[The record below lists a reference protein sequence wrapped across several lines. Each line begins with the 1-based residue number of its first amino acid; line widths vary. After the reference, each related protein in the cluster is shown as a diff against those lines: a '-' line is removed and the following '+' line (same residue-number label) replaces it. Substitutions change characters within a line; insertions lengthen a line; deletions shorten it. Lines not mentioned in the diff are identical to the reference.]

1 VLLAPGRVFATIL
14 DGMGVLPRDVEEL
27 LDAALVA
34 ELTVLDKRG
43 EPISYPL
50 IPLYDGEKIFMTS
63 SILFSRKLEHIKG
76 NPRVSVS
83 ITDPVAAQ
91 VEPFR
96 RATIQGDA
104 IIVEDDLHAGWE
116 RLLPLWTK
124 KEPIIGDLVKKR
136 FAMPLFW
143 ERSVIEITPR
153 RVLLWAGGETTSAPD
168 VFTVRQAA

>member
-1 VLLAPGRVFATIL
+1 
-14 DGMGVLPRDVEEL
+14 MGVLPREVEEL

-34 ELTVLDKRG
+34 ELTVLDRRG

-63 SILFSRKLEHIKG
+63 SILFSKKLEHIKR
-76 NPRVSVS
+76 NPRVSVG
-83 ITDPVAAQ
+83 ITDPIAAA

-104 IIVEDDLHAGWE
+104 VIVEDDLHAGWE
-116 RLLPLWTK
+116 RLLPLWIK
-124 KEPIIGDLVKKR
+124 KEPVISSLVKKR

-153 RVLLWAGGETTSAPD
+153 RVLLWSTGETSSAPA